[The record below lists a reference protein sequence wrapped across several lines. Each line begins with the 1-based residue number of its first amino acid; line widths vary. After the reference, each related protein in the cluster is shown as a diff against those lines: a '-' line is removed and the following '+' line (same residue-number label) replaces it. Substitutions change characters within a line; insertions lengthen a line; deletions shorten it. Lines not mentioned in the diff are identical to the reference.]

1 MTDASSI
8 ADVIRSVQSGC
19 ERSRFAMDL
28 FLMMM
33 LLADTQGKVG
43 PYVTIDGQTYPIV
56 EGLAR
61 LLHDPEAHQSKT
73 NRAQGRIRGEVRLE
87 AEAKGERL
95 TDEELEKKVLSVYE
109 ERALKS
115 RMANV
120 SRTITE
126 MTSLKLVDRHYVGR
140 NPGDWH
146 PNRGG
151 ERIAVF
157 YLTKK
162 VLDRL
167 TSSPAIR
174 QYNMHTHAQHTPQAT
189 A

>member
-8 ADVIRSVQSGC
+8 ANVIRSVQSGC
-19 ERSRFAMDL
+19 QRSRFAMDL
-28 FLMMM
+28 FLLMMM
-33 LLADTQGKVG
+33 LADSKGEVG
-43 PYVTIDGQTYPIV
+43 PHITIDGETYPIV

-61 LLHDPEAHQSKT
+61 LLHDPEAHQSKS
-73 NRAQGRIRGEVRLE
+73 NRAQNRIRGEIRLE
-87 AEAKGERL
+87 AEAKGEKL
-95 TDEELEKKVLSVYE
+95 ADNDLEERVLSVYE
-109 ERALKS
+109 SRALKS

-126 MTSLKLVDRHYVGR
+126 LTRLGLVNRHYVGR
-140 NPGDWH
+140 NFGDWH

-151 ERIAVF
+151 ERIAV
-157 YLTKK
+157 YSLSQG

-167 TSSPAIR
+167 TTSPAVR
-174 QYNMHTHAQHTPQAT
+174 QYSMHADTRHLPQAT